1 MYIIQHIIGQIM
13 INANKRN
20 KVEKRSK
27 KYWVVREGLLEK
39 VAFV

>member
-1 MYIIQHIIGQIM
+1 M

-20 KVEKRSK
+20 KVGKRPK